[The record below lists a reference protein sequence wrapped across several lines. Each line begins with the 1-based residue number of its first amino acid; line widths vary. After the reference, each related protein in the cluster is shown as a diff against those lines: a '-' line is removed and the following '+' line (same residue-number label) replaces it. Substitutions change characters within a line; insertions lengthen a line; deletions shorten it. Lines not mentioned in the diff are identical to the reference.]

1 VGRSDWLVLGLIA
14 LRNAYGVAT
23 LPLLAAFVATQPLL
37 MELLTGSSVAQ
48 VVVGARVRVGEVSWP
63 VAVLAGLPA
72 WVLFDWLYWWVG
84 RRWGDRALVMLLTR
98 GGRSDAVAQAAR
110 AERAVA
116 RLGPAAVVLAFFLPV
131 PTVLVYAAAG
141 TAGMR
146 LRTFVPLNVLGR
158 SLAVTLVVGLGYALG
173 RRGLDIV
180 ERFDDAAF
188 VVTVVALVLLGLV
201 QAWRMVRARRR
212 RRSA

>member
-1 VGRSDWLVLGLIA
+1 MGRSDWLVLGLIA